1 MTSWRDMTYSANEKE
16 RFRKGRCLTQYI
28 ITGSRTN
35 VPLFH
40 ILPDPPSSPF
50 CLGILHWHWLR
61 GDRKEPESLSPPFS
75 NADHHPSPAT
85 VTRLP
90 EEITMS
96 LTHPML
102 ATIPLAWCVLVG
114 GGLWFSSHPFVW
126 MWLTVGSSSHQ
137 EPKKVC
143 CWEPALP
150 LPVYWHL
157 NTTPQSPFWPPASHS
172 FQSSGHKT
180 KPRCSSVQRCPWVKI
195 QNTNLPRYTRAIKLF
210 KPALC

>member
-137 EPKKVC
+137 EPKKGLLLRASTS
-143 CWEPALP
+143 PACLLTPQHNPTVSLLATCLP
-150 LPVYWHL
+150 LIPVIW
-157 NTTPQSPFWPPASHS
+157 A
-172 FQSSGHKT
+172 
-180 KPRCSSVQRCPWVKI
+180 
-195 QNTNLPRYTRAIKLF
+195 
-210 KPALC
+210 